1 MNLIL
6 KKLVQEEVQNL
17 IISHQGAIRAL
28 VKDMLVSEIRS
39 AIRLEMPGLL
49 DEAALA
55 TGSKIAPDNQAHCPS
70 ARATGRSPL
79 QVGQPAPTNGQPA
92 PTNGQPAPTDGQPAP
107 TDGQPAPTVGQPVA
121 PTHAVAGFPESSP
134 KSVGATGRSPAP
146 TVGRNDN
153 TQTDCRYLYAIAGS
167 EKIIHLGPVGIE
179 DAPVYTITSNGLSAV
194 VHACSSQ
201 PYQSNDPEIARGW
214 LLTHHRV
221 VESIFEQLG
230 DVIPAGFDTIING
243 EGILNPDETVQAW
256 LNTEHDALTSKLDRI
271 SGKQEYGVQIF
282 WDPQRIAARIMIE
295 NEAIR
300 CLNEEIRSKPEG
312 AAYMY
317 RQKLADMLKNEI
329 EQEADRHFQ
338 SFYHLIQPVVD
349 ALQIEKIRKISEEEP
364 HQMIMN
370 LSCMLSPENKDRL
383 GQELENIDG
392 MDGFSVK
399 FTGPWPPYSFV

>member
-92 PTNGQPAPTDGQPAP
+92 PTNGQPAPTNGQPAP
-107 TDGQPAPTVGQPVA
+107 TDGQLSPTVGQPVA
-121 PTHAVAGFPESSP
+121 HTHAVAGFPESSP

-153 TQTDCRYLYAIAGS
+153 TLTDCRYLYAIAGS

-243 EGILNPDETVQAW
+243 EGVLNPDETVQAW
-256 LNTEHDALTSKLDRI
+256 LNTEHDALISKLDRI

-295 NEAIR
+295 NEVIR

-349 ALQIEKIRKISEEEP
+349 ALQIEKIRKISEEES

-370 LSCMLSPENKDRL
+370 LSCLLSPENKDRL

>member
-28 VKDMLVSEIRS
+28 VKDMLVSEIRR

-49 DEAALA
+49 DDAMPDDCA
-55 TGSKIAPDNQAHCPS
+55 KIAPDNQAQGPP
-70 ARATGRSPL
+70 ARATGRSP
-79 QVGQPAPTNGQPA
+79 APM
-92 PTNGQPAPTDGQPAP
+92 
-107 TDGQPAPTVGQPVA
+107 
-121 PTHAVAGFPESSP
+121 
-134 KSVGATGRSPAP
+134 
-146 TVGRNDN
+146 VGRNDN
-153 TQTDCRYLYAIAGS
+153 TLTDCRYLYAIVGS

-221 VESIFEQLG
+221 VEAIFEQLG

-243 EGILNPDETVQAW
+243 EGVLNPDETVQAW
-256 LNTEHDALTSKLDRI
+256 LNNEHDALISKLDRI

-370 LSCMLSPENKDRL
+370 LSCLLSPENKDRL

>member
-17 IISHQGAIRAL
+17 IVSHQGAIRAL

-49 DEAALA
+49 DEAALDD
-55 TGSKIAPDNQAHCPS
+55 GSKIAPDIQAHCPS
-70 ARATGRSPL
+70 TRATGRSPL
-79 QVGQPAPTNGQPA
+79 QVGQPAPT
-92 PTNGQPAPTDGQPAP
+92 D
-107 TDGQPAPTVGQPVA
+107 GQPVA
-121 PTHAVAGFPESSP
+121 HTHAVAGFPESSP

-153 TQTDCRYLYAIAGS
+153 TLTDCRYLYAIAGS

-221 VESIFEQLG
+221 VEAIFEQLG

-243 EGILNPDETVQAW
+243 EGVLNPDETVQAW
-256 LNTEHDALTSKLDRI
+256 LNTEHDALISKLDRI

-370 LSCMLSPENKDRL
+370 LSCLLSPENKDRL

>member
-1 MNLIL
+1 MEVADSHQTMNLIL

-17 IISHQGAIRAL
+17 IIIHQGAIRAL

-39 AIRLEMPGLL
+39 ATRLEMTGLL
-49 DEAALA
+49 DEAALD

-70 ARATGRSPL
+70 ARATGR
-79 QVGQPAPTNGQPA
+79 V
-92 PTNGQPAPTDGQPAP
+92 
-107 TDGQPAPTVGQPVA
+107 
-121 PTHAVAGFPESSP
+121 
-134 KSVGATGRSPAP
+134 PAP

-153 TQTDCRYLYAIAGS
+153 TQTNCRYLYAIAGS

-179 DAPVYTITSNGLSAV
+179 DASVYTITSNGLSAV

-221 VESIFEQLG
+221 VEAIFEQLG
-230 DVIPAGFDTIING
+230 DIIPAGFDTIING
-243 EGILNPDETVQAW
+243 EGVLNPDETVQAW
-256 LNTEHDALTSKLDRI
+256 LNTEHDALISKLDRV

-370 LSCMLSPENKDRL
+370 LSCLLSPENKDRL

>member
-17 IISHQGAIRAL
+17 IVSNQGAIRAL

-49 DEAALA
+49 DEAALDD
-55 TGSKIAPDNQAHCPS
+55 GSKIAPDNQAHCPS

-79 QVGQPAPTNGQPA
+79 QVGQPAPTV
-92 PTNGQPAPTDGQPAP
+92 D
-107 TDGQPAPTVGQPVA
+107 
-121 PTHAVAGFPESSP
+121 
-134 KSVGATGRSPAP
+134 
-146 TVGRNDN
+146 RNDN

-167 EKIIHLGPVGIE
+167 EKIIYLGPVGIGN
-179 DAPVYTITSNGLSAV
+179 APVYTITSNGLSAV

-201 PYQSNDPEIARGW
+201 PYQSNDLEIARGW

-230 DVIPAGFDTIING
+230 DVLPAGFDTIING
-243 EGILNPDETVQAW
+243 EGVLNPDETVQAW

-300 CLNEEIRSKPEG
+300 CLNEEIRSKPDG

-338 SFYHLIQPVVD
+338 SFYNLIQPVVD

-370 LSCMLSPENKDRL
+370 LSCLLSPENKDLL

>member
-1 MNLIL
+1 MEVADSHQTMNLIL

-17 IISHQGAIRAL
+17 IASHQGAIRAL

-49 DEAALA
+49 DEAALD
-55 TGSKIAPDNQAHCPS
+55 TGSKIPPDNQAHCPS
-70 ARATGRSPL
+70 ARATGRSP
-79 QVGQPAPTNGQPA
+79 APTA
-92 PTNGQPAPTDGQPAP
+92 
-107 TDGQPAPTVGQPVA
+107 
-121 PTHAVAGFPESSP
+121 
-134 KSVGATGRSPAP
+134 
-146 TVGRNDN
+146 GRNDN

-221 VESIFEQLG
+221 VESIFEQFG

-243 EGILNPDETVQAW
+243 EGVLNPDETVQAW
-256 LNTEHDALTSKLDRI
+256 LNTEHDALMSKLDRV

-370 LSCMLSPENKDRL
+370 LSCLLSPENKDRL